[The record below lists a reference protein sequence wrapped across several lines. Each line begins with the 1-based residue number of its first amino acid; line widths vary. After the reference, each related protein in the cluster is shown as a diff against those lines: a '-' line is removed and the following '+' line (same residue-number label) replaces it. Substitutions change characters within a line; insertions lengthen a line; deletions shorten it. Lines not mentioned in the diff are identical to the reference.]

1 MKQFKRILFERQQE
15 KDYFEPIRVVNF
27 WNNNYIEYERSS
39 DRNKNLSVK
48 EYFDKVKLYLR
59 DMIINLQKPDTWKI
73 QLTIT
78 INLFT
83 HKDVDE

>member
-15 KDYFEPIRVVNF
+15 KDYFEPIRVGNF

-78 INLFT
+78 INLFAY
-83 HKDVDE
+83 KDVDE